1 MKLIWKE
8 HKRTCERVEQAGS
21 AVDALMEDLRE
32 LSVETEGQTRWWLK
46 LQEQQKLIAEY
57 MDVVSLCRMDA
68 AMTGRAE
75 RREWQKAL
83 KNLESVALNKW
94 PHYSSANKF
103 KGLKWCQLRRIM
115 LQGFQLEKVVHTG
128 ASVPRENH
136 FVALLML
143 GNSNIATL
151 MAKTGSIPG
160 GVDAKDEVGSTPLIY
175 ASGYGLKEVVAALI
189 EAEANINVEGNE
201 GVTPLCVASHEGHLE
216 VVKELLR
223 GGAAVNQARKDG
235 ASPLH
240 MASQEGHEEVVKEL
254 LKAGADPTLAA
265 DNGATALKGARHFGH
280 TRIVQL
286 LRDHGATA

>member
-1 MKLIWKE
+1 MNSKPCEWCDKDTTIVCSQCREIHLCSKACMKLIWKE

-75 RREWQKAL
+75 RREWQRAL
-83 KNLESVALNKW
+83 KNLGSVALNKW

-115 LQGFQLEKVVHTG
+115 LQGFQLERVVYKG

-136 FVALLML
+136 FIALCML

-160 GVDAKDEVGSTPLIY
+160 GVESKDRVGHTPLIT
-175 ASGYGLKEVVAALI
+175 ASSFWLKEVVAALI
-189 EAEANINVEGNE
+189 EAGVDSNVQG
-201 GVTPLCVASHEGHLE
+201 
-216 VVKELLR
+216 KELSLIHISEPTR
-223 GGAAVNQARKDG
+223 R
-235 ASPLH
+235 
-240 MASQEGHEEVVKEL
+240 VVSRMPSS
-254 LKAGADPTLAA
+254 A
-265 DNGATALKGARHFGH
+265 
-280 TRIVQL
+280 
-286 LRDHGATA
+286 

>member
-21 AVDALMEDLRE
+21 AVDALTEDLRE

-115 LQGFQLEKVVHTG
+115 LQGFQLEKVVYKG
-128 ASVPRENH
+128 AYVPRENH
-136 FVALLML
+136 FGAMCML

-151 MAKTGSIPG
+151 MTKTGSIPG
-160 GVDAKDEVGSTPLIY
+160 VWKV
-175 ASGYGLKEVVAALI
+175 
-189 EAEANINVEGNE
+189 
-201 GVTPLCVASHEGHLE
+201 
-216 VVKELLR
+216 R
-223 GGAAVNQARKDG
+223 
-235 ASPLH
+235 
-240 MASQEGHEEVVKEL
+240 
-254 LKAGADPTLAA
+254 
-265 DNGATALKGARHFGH
+265 
-280 TRIVQL
+280 TRLVIPP
-286 LRDHGATA
+286 

>member
-21 AVDALMEDLRE
+21 AVDALMQDLRE

-75 RREWQKAL
+75 RREWQKTL
-83 KNLESVALNKW
+83 KNLESVSLNKW

-115 LQGFQLEKVVHTG
+115 LQGFQLERVVYKG

-136 FVALLML
+136 FEAICRL

-151 MAKTGSIPG
+151 MTKTGSIPG
-160 GVDAKDEVGSTPLIY
+160 GVDAKDTFGYTPLIC
-175 ASGYGLKEVVAALI
+175 ASV
-189 EAEANINVEGNE
+189 
-201 GVTPLCVASHEGHLE
+201 
-216 VVKELLR
+216 
-223 GGAAVNQARKDG
+223 D
-235 ASPLH
+235 
-240 MASQEGHEEVVKEL
+240 
-254 LKAGADPTLAA
+254 
-265 DNGATALKGARHFGH
+265 
-280 TRIVQL
+280 
-286 LRDHGATA
+286 